1 MADNGMKITELTD
14 AEMAA
19 FKDAAAP
26 IYDAYRKQIGDDV
39 FAAFGYTF
47 E

>member
-1 MADNGMKITELTD
+1 MTITELTD
-14 AEMAA
+14 EEMQA

-26 IYDAYRKQIGDDV
+26 IYESYREQIGDDV
-39 FAAFGYTF
+39 FEVFGYTF